1 VKVILAL
8 ITMAITAVAAPNDP
22 GETALHFLE
31 KVRAKNLNLAPGADT
46 ALSPQTSEAKRKE
59 IARRIERIARDLG
72 DDPLEVG
79 AVKLDGDLA
88 GVLVRKISGF
98 DPNRMQI
105 FPIALVKRGT
115 EWTAAPVPA
124 SFENSGVRHTA
135 ALRQRL
141 TVLEDWMLREQV
153 LDLAQLRDQSAERMR
168 RKIEEKLPAATLRAL
183 NYQQVIERFLSA
195 TQTRNLPEIYGLL
208 GGLAAEL
215 PPDWPSRI
223 TAAQNAVA
231 AGSEAASPWRLLV
244 SNNILRTIV
253 HQEEDSRSALISIV
267 CLDPS
272 GSTTDA
278 SRPLLQLVHLDLT
291 KSKDGLWRI
300 NLPGYFLQKNAN
312 AGDEAGDDPD
322 DGPDDDLDADL
333 LDAFPAKLSESC
345 PATPKPTVEEAR
357 KAVMS
362 AFHEGDLSSIMR
374 LIDLSGDSKTARESC
389 IRAAQLWWVLRA
401 PSAVRRAIPLG
412 LQEERQHAAAAF
424 QFFSTRNPD
433 RLDLQI
439 LYFKK
444 SATGWLWAPI
454 PSPESTQPFGE
465 WAELQTEKWR
475 DQWQDVLLSDCPV
488 LDKLPEADAPTEEEC
503 RKLVESWL
511 LAVHAGDITAALR
524 FTARLNLPE
533 SKDNLLRNQGYEL
546 GDARKNKRPPPI
558 IGVYR
563 GKNWAA
569 VGTQMESDKKP
580 FSPLYSIVTTPSG
593 PRILP
598 EIDLSASDKRSRDF
612 LNKTTLKRLG
622 KFNPD
627 AAIQLEKLFATH
639 QSQVIKPEQP

>member
-1 VKVILAL
+1 
-8 ITMAITAVAAPNDP
+8 MAITAVAAPSDP
-22 GETALHFLE
+22 GETAVHFLE
-31 KVRAKNLNLAPGADT
+31 KVRAKNLDLAPGADT

-59 IARRIERIARDLG
+59 IARRIERMAQDLG

-79 AVKLDGDLA
+79 AMKLDGDLA

-124 SFENSGVRHTA
+124 SFENSGVRHTT

-141 TVLEDWMLREQV
+141 KTLEDWMLREQV
-153 LDLAQLRDQSAERMR
+153 LDLAHLRDQSAERMR
-168 RKIEEKLPAATLRAL
+168 RKIEEKLPAATLRTL
-183 NYQQVIERFLSA
+183 DYQQVVARFLNA
-195 TQTRNLPEIYGLL
+195 TKTRNLPEIFGLL

-231 AGSEAASPWRLLV
+231 AGSEVTLPWRLLM
-244 SNNILRTIV
+244 SNDILQTIV
-253 HQEEDSRSALISIV
+253 HQEEEGRSALISIA

-272 GSTTDA
+272 GSTTNL
-278 SRPLLQLVHLDLT
+278 SHPPLQLVHLDLT

-300 NLPGYFLQKNAN
+300 NLPGYFLQKSVSP
-312 AGDEAGDDPD
+312 DEEPNEEPNEEPD
-322 DGPDDDLDADL
+322 DKLDVDL
-333 LDAFPAKLSESC
+333 LDAFPAKLSQSY
-345 PATPKPTVEEAR
+345 PATPQPTAEAAR
-357 KAVMS
+357 NAVIS

-374 LIDLSGDSKTARESC
+374 LIDLSGGAQTARESC
-389 IRAAQLWWVLRA
+389 IRAAQLWWVFRA
-401 PSAVRRAIPLG
+401 PSAVRRALPLG
-412 LQEERQHAAAAF
+412 LHEERDHAAASF
-424 QFFSTRNPD
+424 QFFSSRNPD

-444 SATGWLWAPI
+444 STAGWIWTPI
-454 PSPESTQPFGE
+454 PSPESMASFSE
-465 WAELQTEKWR
+465 WLTLQTEKWR
-475 DQWQDVLLSDCPV
+475 DQWQNVLLNDCPV
-488 LDKLPEADAPTEEEC
+488 LDKLPETDAPTEEEC
-503 RKLVESWL
+503 RNLVESWL
-511 LAVHAGDITAALR
+511 QAVYAGDIIAALR
-524 FTARLNLPE
+524 FTARLNMPE
-533 SKDNLLRNQGYEL
+533 SKDSLLRNQGYEL
-546 GDARKNKRPPPI
+546 SDARKNKRPPPI

-563 GKNWAA
+563 GRNWAA
-569 VGTQMESDKKP
+569 VGTQMESDQKT
-580 FSPLYSIVTTPSG
+580 FSPLYSVVATPSG

-598 EIDLSASDKRSRDF
+598 EIDLSASSKRSRDF

-627 AAIQLEKLFATH
+627 AATQLEKLFSTH
-639 QSQVIKPEQP
+639 QAQVIKPEQP

>member
-1 VKVILAL
+1 
-8 ITMAITAVAAPNDP
+8 MAMTAVAAPSNP

-31 KVRAKNLNLAPGADT
+31 KVRTKNLNLAPGADT

-59 IARRIERIARDLG
+59 IARRIERMAQDLG

-88 GVLVRKISGF
+88 GVLVRKINGF

-105 FPIALVKRGT
+105 FPIALVKYGV

-141 TVLEDWMLREQV
+141 TALEDWMLREQV
-153 LDLAQLRDQSAERMR
+153 LDLAQLRAQSAERMR
-168 RKIEEKLPAATLRAL
+168 RKIEEKLPTATLRAL
-183 NYQQVIERFLSA
+183 NYQQVVERFLSA
-195 TQTRNLPEIYGLL
+195 TKTRNLTEIFGLL
-208 GGLAAEL
+208 GGLSAEL

-223 TAAQNAVA
+223 MAAQNAVA
-231 AGSEAASPWRLLV
+231 ADAEVTSPWRLLA
-244 SNNILRTIV
+244 SNKILRTIV
-253 HQEEDSRSALISIV
+253 HQEEDDRSALISIV

-272 GSTTDA
+272 GSTTNP

-300 NLPGYFLQKNAN
+300 NLPGHFLQKNESAD
-312 AGDEAGDDPD
+312 DEAGAEPD
-322 DGPDDDLDADL
+322 DGPDDDLDANL

-345 PATPKPTVEEAR
+345 PANPKPTVEEAR

-374 LIDLSGDSKTARESC
+374 LIDLSGNSKTARESC
-389 IRAAQLWWVLRA
+389 IRAAQLWWILRA
-401 PSAVRRAIPLG
+401 PAAVRRAIPLG
-412 LQEERQHAAAAF
+412 LQEERQHAAATF

-465 WAELQTEKWR
+465 WVELQTEKWKG
-475 DQWQDVLLSDCPV
+475 QWQDVLLSDCPA
-488 LDKLPEADAPTEEEC
+488 LDKLPEADPPTEEEC

-511 LAVHAGDITAALR
+511 QAVHAGDITAALR

-558 IGVYR
+558 VGVYR
-563 GKNWAA
+563 EKNWAA
-569 VGTQMESDKKP
+569 VGTQMESDMKP
-580 FSPLYSIVTTPSG
+580 ISPLYSIVATPSG

-598 EIDLSASDKRSRDF
+598 EIDLSASSKRSRDF
-612 LNKTTLKRLG
+612 LNKTSLKRLG

-627 AAIQLEKLFATH
+627 AATQLEKLFATH